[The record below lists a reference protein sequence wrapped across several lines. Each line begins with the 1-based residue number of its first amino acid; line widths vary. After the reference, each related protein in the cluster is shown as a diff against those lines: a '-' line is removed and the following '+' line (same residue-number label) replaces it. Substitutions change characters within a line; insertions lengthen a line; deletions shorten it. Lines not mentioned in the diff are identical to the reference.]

1 MLNISC
7 LNNIAAVLRACIFAS
22 IILICFADSIKKL
35 VKIFLAVYAADGTL
49 RASYSGTADS
59 TVGIPQLPAGVYIA
73 RVATAGATATL
84 RFLRR

>member
-1 MLNISC
+1 MNKIVIMGATSGIGLAVAER
-7 LNNIAAVLRACIFAS
+7 LAAQADILSVLGTEEAWT
-22 IILICFADSIKKL
+22 
-35 VKIFLAVYAADGTL
+35 LAVYAADGTL

>member
-1 MLNISC
+1 MLGTEE
-7 LNNIAAVLRACIFAS
+7 AWT
-22 IILICFADSIKKL
+22 
-35 VKIFLAVYAADGTL
+35 LAVYAADGTL